1 MTIND
6 VLFFDTETTGIPD
19 RAAKWDVDF
28 MEYPHIVQIAWMI
41 GEHAESH
48 IIRPDGWEIPDE
60 TVDVHGITT
69 EYAMEYG
76 EPFVFVM
83 DRFVAFASKAG
94 LLCGHN
100 IHFDTG
106 IVKANILRELGHEY
120 YSANDVEQALF
131 KGKRIDTMRS
141 TMKWVDARNSWGKL
155 KFPNLSELYS
165 RCFPGETFPAHDA
178 LADTKA
184 VARCLPVILELGLVE
199 LKVKEY
205 PEEKQNNPVSAFA
218 KIADAASDAAKI
230 AADSAKKFGLM
241 PEKAGNGANLPANGE
256 NDKYP
261 VRSEQGR
268 QIENP
273 AKIGEQIEKMADAV
287 KVTASEIHNAAET
300 IKEFTKVAKD
310 VKDMLDQNNF

>member
-1 MTIND
+1 MNIND

-19 RAAKWDVDF
+19 RSAKWDVDF
-28 MEYPHIVQIAWMI
+28 NEYPRIVQIAWMI

-48 IIRPDGWEIPDE
+48 IIRPDGWEIPDD
-60 TVDVHGITT
+60 TVEIHGITT
-69 EYAMEYG
+69 EYAMEHG

-83 DRFVAFASKAG
+83 DRFIAFASKAG

-120 YSANDVEQALF
+120 YNANDVEQALY

-155 KFPNLSELYS
+155 KFPNLGELYA

-199 LKVKEY
+199 LKLKEY
-205 PEEKQNNPVSAFA
+205 PEETTEQA
-218 KIADAASDAAKI
+218 KPADAAARI
-230 AADSAKKFGLM
+230 AADSATKFGA
-241 PEKAGNGANLPANGE
+241 PTEKPVNGPNLDAKQKDDKLPIQPA
-256 NDKYP
+256 KAP
-261 VRSEQGR
+261 
-268 QIENP
+268 QIENLK
-273 AKIGEQIEKMADAV
+273 KITDA
-287 KVTASEIHNAAET
+287 AAELL
-300 IKEFTKVAKD
+300 E
-310 VKDMLDQNNF
+310 QNDF

>member
-19 RAAKWDVDF
+19 RSAKWDVDF
-28 MEYPHIVQIAWMI
+28 NEYPHIVQIAWMY
-41 GEHAESH
+41 GDVAESH

-69 EYAMEYG
+69 EYAMEHG
-76 EPFVFVM
+76 EPFVFVI
-83 DRFVAFASKAG
+83 DRFIAFALKAG

-120 YSANDVEQALF
+120 YDANDVETALF
-131 KGKRIDTMRS
+131 KGKRIDTMRP
-141 TMKWVDARNSWGKL
+141 TMKWVDARMANGRL
-155 KFPNLSELYS
+155 KFPNLGELYA

-205 PEEKQNNPVSAFA
+205 PEETPEQTKPSPT
-218 KIADAASDAAKI
+218 AANI
-230 AADSAKKFGLM
+230 AAGAAKKFGAS
-241 PEKAGNGANLPANGE
+241 PETAGNGPILNAKQKDDKLPIQPA
-256 NDKYP
+256 KAP
-261 VRSEQGR
+261 
-268 QIENP
+268 QIENLK
-273 AKIGEQIEKMADAV
+273 KITDV
-287 KVTASEIHNAAET
+287 AAELLGQN
-300 IKEFTKVAKD
+300 EF
-310 VKDMLDQNNF
+310 

>member
-1 MTIND
+1 MNIND

-19 RAAKWDVDF
+19 RSAKWDVDF
-28 MEYPHIVQIAWMI
+28 NEYPRIVQIAWMI

-48 IIRPDGWEIPDE
+48 IIRPDGWEIPDD
-60 TVDVHGITT
+60 TVEIHGITT
-69 EYAMEYG
+69 EYAMEHG

-83 DRFVAFASKAG
+83 DRFIAFASKAG

-120 YSANDVEQALF
+120 YNANDVEQALY

-155 KFPNLSELYS
+155 KFPNLGELYA

-184 VARCLPVILELGLVE
+184 VARCLPIILELGLVE

-205 PEEKQNNPVSAFA
+205 PEEKPEQTTQTAAFRVSEIEQ
-218 KIADAASDAAKI
+218 KTAASPGKPVNGPNLDDNSKDDKLPIQPAK
-230 AADSAKKFGLM
+230 A
-241 PEKAGNGANLPANGE
+241 P
-256 NDKYP
+256 
-261 VRSEQGR
+261 
-268 QIENP
+268 QIENLK
-273 AKIGEQIEKMADAV
+273 KITDA
-287 KVTASEIHNAAET
+287 AAELL
-300 IKEFTKVAKD
+300 E
-310 VKDMLDQNNF
+310 QNDF